1 MKKSL
6 TIVALLAGAAA
17 AYSQGTVNFTDYVG
31 GAGGFNIHIWS
42 PNPSAPTVEQ
52 TGNSSVLFSGS
63 HLNGD
68 NPTGTGTYG
77 GTLIGGSGTAAS
89 TTLSYANGDSFDVG
103 LYAAAG
109 TVSTFSTSTFSLIK
123 STVGQLADA
132 STGSTSYA
140 GMFGINATSVNTGSV
155 TLNGSGGAPTVAAGA
170 AATFAVAAWF
180 TAGGTLTTL
189 AAAEAVA
196 GTPYGVSPVGSELT
210 GGGGSPPATAPLL
223 PGLGDPQTTA
233 GGITSF
239 SLITTPEPSTVAL
252 GVIGASAF
260 LMRLRRKQ

>member
-52 TGNSSVLFSGS
+52 TGNSSVLFSAS

-77 GTLIGGSGTAAS
+77 GTLVGGSGTAPS

-123 STVGQLADA
+123 GTVAQLADA
-132 STGSTSYA
+132 SDGTAYA
-140 GMFGINATSVNTGSV
+140 GMFGLNAGAGQQ
-155 TLNGSGGAPTVAAGA
+155 TLNGTGGAPTVAAGA